1 MSPRMWKRLRSL
13 LPGLLLIVA
22 ACTVLI
28 LTDRSR
34 MRDGQ
39 ADVRGPRPVRVA
51 VIQFTNIAA
60 FEIGRSALIAHLA
73 SVGYSTENGCTFDA
87 YNPAGDMATLAQM
100 CTQVVTASPRYDLVV
115 TLGTATTQAFAR
127 TNTRGIPQVMAFVS
141 SPPAI
146 DIPMGPYI
154 EGSGRPASLAG
165 FGCLQPIAPMLEAL
179 RACDPEATRVGVAF
193 NPAEPNAE
201 ASLKVA
207 RGVAPKLGL
216 EIVEGNGASV
226 TEVVNAVDAILASG
240 VDALWLPPDTV
251 VYSAATTI
259 IRRATERG
267 VPVITN
273 FPELA
278 AQGAQLNIGADWDTC
293 GITTGM
299 YAELLLRGADPRSL
313 PVEDFAPQRVA
324 LDGRALPSHWRIPDA
339 LRSRAEQTT
348 PESTAPESLRAALA
362 AIDAQS
368 DSRRTMPS
376 IALLTYNRTP
386 NFEECEAGFA
396 EEWARLG
403 YADGRNCRMRLY
415 DAQFDSGTMNT
426 MASAIAADRPDLVIT
441 FTTPALQTAL
451 RRMPDQMI
459 LFSLSASGVAAGA
472 GTSMTDHLPNVTG
485 VEVGSN
491 WDMMIEVAR
500 AALPNL
506 RRVGTVYSPSETNSV
521 LYNTVW
527 GEKLAKAGIELV
539 SVGADKPTEMPEAA
553 DALAALD
560 IDAILQISDNASSTG
575 FASIVRA
582 ADRANL
588 PVFGFAPNCVRL
600 GAALSVSCDY
610 RDAGR
615 DTARVADRLLR
626 GESPAGIPFSQ
637 PTTTRLLV
645 NPARMQR
652 YGITLPQSLL
662 DQAVIMS
669 GPEETTAPTATPT
682 ATPTTAPTGR

>member
-1 MSPRMWKRLRSL
+1 
-13 LPGLLLIVA
+13 
-22 ACTVLI
+22 
-28 LTDRSR
+28 
-34 MRDGQ
+34 
-39 ADVRGPRPVRVA
+39 
-51 VIQFTNIAA
+51 
-60 FEIGRSALIAHLA
+60 
-73 SVGYSTENGCTFDA
+73 
-87 YNPAGDMATLAQM
+87 
-100 CTQVVTASPRYDLVV
+100 
-115 TLGTATTQAFAR
+115 
-127 TNTRGIPQVMAFVS
+127 
-141 SPPAI
+141 
-146 DIPMGPYI
+146 
-154 EGSGRPASLAG
+154 
-165 FGCLQPIAPMLEAL
+165 
-179 RACDPEATRVGVAF
+179 
-193 NPAEPNAE
+193 
-201 ASLKVA
+201 
-207 RGVAPKLGL
+207 
-216 EIVEGNGASV
+216 
-226 TEVVNAVDAILASG
+226 
-240 VDALWLPPDTV
+240 
-251 VYSAATTI
+251 
-259 IRRATERG
+259 
-267 VPVITN
+267 
-273 FPELA
+273 
-278 AQGAQLNIGADWDTC
+278 
-293 GITTGM
+293 
-299 YAELLLRGADPRSL
+299 
-313 PVEDFAPQRVA
+313 
-324 LDGRALPSHWRIPDA
+324 
-339 LRSRAEQTT
+339 
-348 PESTAPESLRAALA
+348 
-362 AIDAQS
+362 
-368 DSRRTMPS
+368 
-376 IALLTYNRTP
+376 
-386 NFEECEAGFA
+386 
-396 EEWARLG
+396 
-403 YADGRNCRMRLY
+403 
-415 DAQFDSGTMNT
+415 

-472 GTSMTDHLPNVTG
+472 GKSMTDHLPNVTG

-521 LYNTVW
+521 MYNTVW